1 MTANATSPKGSPS
14 KTKLAYSDSELYD
27 SPEDLARWPLLAPLL
42 KTWQAEVWEKD
53 HTEFRGCWHYD
64 QEAIRLQQ
72 RHRWAVILAAFAGT
86 GAVVL
91 AILKL
96 GLEGRTYLAEFMGF
110 FLGPAYGQRIM
121 EKTPEILMYLEVVCV
136 VLAVVT
142 ILLSIFFSLDHRW
155 RELRFKAEHYRM
167 LKFRFLHNGA
177 EWLAASEE
185 ARGLHLFTH
194 LTQVHSA
201 DKGKILEWIHWKR
214 DLLPILDPPKK
225 LPEEPLAS
233 ELASYFR
240 ERRLLPQ
247 RKYFHDRGHQL
258 HRVERIVRWIG
269 PGLFFASVVF
279 ALAHASIHV
288 LHHEPATKS
297 ENGMVLNATGAS
309 PSPSS
314 KTNSTPDI
322 AHSDAESSNHAS
334 GPTLL
339 VIAAAFAMAAAIS
352 PVLAAGIRTWRGAFE
367 FGRNSLRFEA
377 MAHHLE
383 HLLSELQKSKSPE
396 AMLAI
401 LRRGEY
407 AMESEHRAWMRLM
420 MEAEWFG

>member
-1 MTANATSPKGSPS
+1 MSTNANGTKRPTSKS
-14 KTKLAYSDSELYD
+14 KLAYFQSELYD

-42 KTWQAEVWEKD
+42 KSWQAEVWEKD
-53 HTEFRGCWHYD
+53 HSEFRGCWHYD

-72 RHRWAVILAAFAGT
+72 RHRRAVILAAIAGT

-96 GLEGRTYLAEFMGF
+96 GLEGRTYLAEFMSF
-110 FLGPAYGQRIM
+110 FLGSNYGHWIM
-121 EKTPEILMYLEVVCV
+121 EKTPEILMFLEVVCV
-136 VLAVVT
+136 VLAVAT

-194 LTQVHSA
+194 LAQIHSTG
-201 DKGKILEWIHWKR
+201 KGKILEWIHWKTE
-214 DLLPILDPPKK
+214 LLPILNTPEN
-225 LPEEPLAS
+225 LPEEPLAL

-247 RKYFHDRGHQL
+247 RQYFHKRGHQL
-258 HRVERIVRWIG
+258 HSVEKIVRWIG
-269 PGLFFASVVF
+269 PGLFFASVAC
-279 ALAHASIHV
+279 ALAHAAIHV
-288 LHHEPATKS
+288 LHHTPAASVENREKTSEVGGPQSPKNTKES
-297 ENGMVLNATGAS
+297 VS
-309 PSPSS
+309 VV
-314 KTNSTPDI
+314 
-322 AHSDAESSNHAS
+322 AHPHTESSDHSS

-339 VIAAAFAMAAAIS
+339 VIAAAFAMLAAIL

-367 FGRNSLRFEA
+367 FGRNSLRFES